1 MSFIR
6 IVYYSALAGGWGA
19 FLGWLL
25 AEILFFHAGQA
36 GGSVQVAAIGA
47 LVGAAIGLG
56 LSVVAG
62 LANGQLAQIAMRAL
76 PGVVAGGFGGAL
88 GSFVGDLLY
97 PYLGRAP
104 GWMIVGIGIGIVE
117 GLYERSASKLRNGLI
132 GGALG
137 GLLGGL
143 LFDPIVHLVAHGSGM
158 SSRAAAFVILGAA
171 IGALIGLVQVVLKDA
186 WLTVLDGYRPG
197 RQLILSRAVTALG
210 RGDHLPLPFLGPM
223 NAGIE
228 SEHVRIVRQSNGA
241 FVLEDNQ
248 SKLGTRLNNQPLMQ
262 PTVLSDGDVIKFGTN
277 FVRFNE
283 RRRKGGQEP
292 ISPAFQG
299 QVRAAPPPPP
309 VRKPAPAAPPGPT
322 APPRPVAQPKP
333 AAPSRPEGIPP
344 SPAPRT
350 TGGKPDKPP
359 ARPAA
364 PGSIP
369 PPPPP
374 RKKS

>member
-1 MSFIR
+1 MSFVR

-19 FLGWLL
+19 FVGWLL
-25 AEILFFHAGQA
+25 AEMLFFQSGEA
-36 GGSVQVAAIGA
+36 GGSAQVAAIGA
-47 LVGAAIGLG
+47 LVGAAIGFG

-62 LANGQLAQIAMRAL
+62 LANGRLSQIALRAL

-97 PYLGRAP
+97 PFLGRAP

-143 LFDPIVHLVAHGSGM
+143 LFDPIQRWIAHGSGM
-158 SSRAAAFVILGAA
+158 SSRAAAFVILGVA
-171 IGALIGLVQVVLKDA
+171 IGALVGLVQVVLKDA

-197 RQLILSRAVTALG
+197 RQLILSRPVTALG
-210 RGDHLPLPFLGPM
+210 RGDHLPLPFMGPM
-223 NAGIE
+223 NAGME
-228 SEHVRIVRQSNGA
+228 SEHVRIIRQVNGSY
-241 FVLEDNQ
+241 VVEDNH
-248 SKLGTRLNNQPLMQ
+248 SKLGSRLNNQPLTQ
-262 PTVLSDGDVIKFGTN
+262 PTTLKDGDVIKLGTN

-283 RRRKGGQEP
+283 RRRGRGDEP
-292 ISPAFQG
+292 VTPTFQG

-309 VRKPAPAAPPGPT
+309 VRKAASATAEGDQLKPTPAKPTVVSRATEKPAAPP
-322 APPRPVAQPKP
+322 PP
-333 AAPSRPEGIPP
+333 
-344 SPAPRT
+344 
-350 TGGKPDKPP
+350 
-359 ARPAA
+359 
-364 PGSIP
+364 PGVVR

-374 RKKS
+374 RKKG